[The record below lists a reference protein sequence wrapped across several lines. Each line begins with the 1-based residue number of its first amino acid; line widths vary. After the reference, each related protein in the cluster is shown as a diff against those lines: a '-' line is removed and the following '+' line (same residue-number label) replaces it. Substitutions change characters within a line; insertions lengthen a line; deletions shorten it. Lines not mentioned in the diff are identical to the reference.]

1 MPPIKNGEL
10 CEFSEL
16 PRRNKLNGELCE
28 FSEHPRWNKLNGELC
43 EFSEHPCWNIQNG
56 ELRHF
61 SEQHIRNYSAIFK
74 VLALSLL
81 TSLTKWRGQSTSQAY
96 FLKQTH
102 CFLFIKHVRSD
113 VVAFTLQLDK
123 RWEKR
128 FLLKFGL
135 LKKYDFNNYHAI
147 KNWAPRHPRSFT
159 PLENT
164 QFSATYNTEIQPL
177 KFCAALLT
185 RLEATKSSTI
195 LLTYLNLWIKNQNS
209 KIKEQTPPQKVKV

>member
-1 MPPIKNGEL
+1 MPPIKNGEFSEFSEHPRWNIQNGEL
-10 CEFSEL
+10 CEFSE
-16 PRRNKLNGELCE
+16 
-28 FSEHPRWNKLNGELC
+28 
-43 EFSEHPCWNIQNG
+43 QY
-56 ELRHF
+56 
-61 SEQHIRNYSAIFK
+61 IRNYQQSNQIWLKQFLEHPFK
-74 VLALSLL
+74 VRALSLL
-81 TSLTKWRGQSTSQAY
+81 TSLTKWRVQSTSQAY

-113 VVAFTLQLDK
+113 VATFTLQLDK

-147 KNWAPRHPRSFT
+147 KNWEPRHPRSFT

-164 QFSATYNTEIQPL
+164 QFSATYNTEIQPQ
-177 KFCAALLT
+177 KFCAALFT

-195 LLTYLNLWIKNQNS
+195 LLIYLNLWIKNQNG
-209 KIKEQTPPQKVKV
+209 KIREQTPPQKVKL